1 MVLKGFKLS
10 DDDELPDEQD
20 GCVPVH
26 HRIRAP
32 WIRASLVFFP
42 VSCILG
48 RLPLV
53 PVGNTGTIPYE
64 MWREAAD
71 IPGASCDKT
80 KDGKDGCRWWYVNSW
95 AHSWETRPSVLMT
108 RVRAPLE
115 APVIWKVEWFLWL
128 AVGNSE
134 NKLQRLEAC
143 VIKHK
148 YDKYAKYTKYA
159 KYVSNKYAI
168 KYTETYA
175 IKYVK
180 YATTFTDMKN
190 MWIKKYAK
198 YVAYA
203 VYVE

>member
-32 WIRASLVFFP
+32 WIRASLVCIP
-42 VSCILG
+42 VSSIVLG

-80 KDGKDGCRWWYVNSW
+80 KDGKDCCRWWYVNSW
-95 AHSWETRPSVLMT
+95 AHSWETKQWWNEEFPKGSVAELVGRQAFCTDDEGSSPSGGTSNMKSWMI
-108 RVRAPLE
+108 PL
-115 APVIWKVEWFLWL
+115 I
-128 AVGNSE
+128 G
-134 NKLQRLEAC
+134 C
-143 VIKHK
+143 
-148 YDKYAKYTKYA
+148 
-159 KYVSNKYAI
+159 
-168 KYTETYA
+168 
-175 IKYVK
+175 
-180 YATTFTDMKN
+180 
-190 MWIKKYAK
+190 WIKTSFCYPVVLFFWKFRK
-198 YVAYA
+198 
-203 VYVE
+203 